1 MNNFVNIINKN
12 RTLIKLKKIFLLT
25 NLIIFFFLWDVKY
38 YLINFNINFD
48 PRLLI
53 VFSLIFII
61 FRIHET
67 KNDIKATL
75 LLTFFITLHLI
86 ANLYYDETQFELKH
100 LKNILSFFII
110 TIFSLHYKDLII
122 LNIKKICL
130 IFLFIS
136 LIFLVVKNIYFVN
149 YKDVFFCGFFK
160 TESRFFKIIFQENS
174 HFGMIA
180 PSIIFYLLTT
190 TNKLYENI
198 LFFIFIIIC
207 YLYSSTTLIFSLV
220 LIFFI
225 HLIFYYK
232 KKFFLKNK
240 YHFYLILILV
250 ILSLTK
256 HGCNRKLYE
265 FTKLDFFNK
274 QYYETHVNQIEKY
287 ISTYFSEKEFTN
299 SEKKELLMNTIRPD
313 DVSITTQVFINGL
326 EIAVETLSDKRIFGY
341 GINNYET
348 AFEKSVNNRKNFNYI
363 NDVKFINKNDGSS
376 TGLKAIVEF
385 GIFSLIIPIY
395 LLYFLINKKI
405 PINTKLFLF
414 SIILSQTLRGA
425 GYFNGGFLI
434 SMILIIHLT
443 HFNKYINYE
452 KPILRF
458 WFK

>member
-1 MNNFVNIINKN
+1 LNNLVNIINNNK
-12 RTLIKLKKIFLLT
+12 TLIKLEKIFLLT

-53 VFSLIFII
+53 IFSLIFII
-61 FRIHET
+61 FRIHES
-67 KNDIKATL
+67 KNNIKTTF

-86 ANLYYDETQFELKH
+86 ANLFYDETQFELKH

-110 TIFSLHYKDLII
+110 VIFSLHYKDLII

-130 IFLFIS
+130 IFLFVS
-136 LIFLVVKNIYFVN
+136 LTFLIMKNFYFIN
-149 YKDVFFCGFFK
+149 YKDIFFCGFFK
-160 TESRFFKIIFQENS
+160 TDSKFFKIIFQENS

-180 PSIIFYLLTT
+180 PPIIFYLLTT

-207 YLYSSTTLIFSLV
+207 YLYSSTTLIFSLM

-225 HLIFYYK
+225 YLIFYYK
-232 KKFFLKNK
+232 KKFFLNNK
-240 YHFYLILILV
+240 YHFFLILTLI

-256 HGCNRKLYE
+256 YGCNRKLFE
-265 FTKLDFFNK
+265 FTKLNFFNK
-274 QYYETHVNQIEKY
+274 QNYENHVNQIENY
-287 ISTYFSEKEFTN
+287 ISTYFSGKELTN
-299 SEKKELLMNTIRPD
+299 SEKTELLMNRIRAG
-313 DVSITTQVFINGL
+313 DVSITTQVFVNGI
-326 EIAVETLSDKRIFGY
+326 EIAVDTFLDKRIFGY

-348 AFEKSVNNRKNFNYI
+348 AFKKSVNNRKTFNYI

-376 TGLKAIVEF
+376 TALKAIVEF
-385 GIFSLIIPIY
+385 GIFTLIIPIY

-414 SIILSQTLRGA
+414 SIILCQSLRGA

-434 SMILIIHLT
+434 SMILIINLT
-443 HFNKYINYE
+443 HFNKNINYE

>member
-1 MNNFVNIINKN
+1 LNDFVNIINKN
-12 RTLIKLKKIFLLT
+12 RTLIKIEKIFLLV
-25 NLIIFFFLWDVKY
+25 NLVIFFFLWDVKY
-38 YLINFNINFD
+38 YLINLNINFD

-53 VFSLIFII
+53 IFSLMFII
-61 FRIHET
+61 FRIYES
-67 KNDIKATL
+67 KDNIKTTL
-75 LLTFFITLHLI
+75 ILTFLITLHLI

-136 LIFLVVKNIYFVN
+136 LTFLIMKNFNFIN
-149 YKDVFFCGFFK
+149 YKDSFFCGFFK
-160 TESRFFKIIFQENS
+160 TDSKFFKIIFQENS

-190 TNKLYENI
+190 RNKLYENI

-207 YLYSSTTLIFSLV
+207 YLYSSTTLIFSLL
-220 LIFFI
+220 LIFI
-225 HLIFYYK
+225 IYLIFYYK
-232 KKFFLKNK
+232 KKLVLNNK
-240 YHFYLILILV
+240 YHFFLILILI

-256 HGCNRKLYE
+256 YSCNRKLFE
-265 FTKLDFFNK
+265 FTRLDFLNK
-274 QYYETHVNQIEKY
+274 QNYITHVNQIENY
-287 ISTYFSEKEFTN
+287 ISAYLSEKKLTN
-299 SEKKELLMNTIRPD
+299 SEKKELLINRIRPSD
-313 DVSITTQVFINGL
+313 ITITTQVFING
-326 EIAVETLSDKRIFGY
+326 IQVAVDTFLNKRVFGY

-348 AFEKSVNNRKNFNYI
+348 GFEKSINKRKGFYYI

-376 TGLKAIVEF
+376 TALKAIVEF
-385 GIFSLIIPIY
+385 GIFALIIPIY

-405 PINTKLFLF
+405 HINIKLFLF
-414 SIILSQTLRGA
+414 CIILSQSLRGA

-443 HFNKYINYE
+443 HFNKIR
-452 KPILRF
+452 KL
-458 WFK
+458 

>member
-1 MNNFVNIINKN
+1 LNNFVNIINKN
-12 RTLIKLKKIFLLT
+12 RTLIKLEKIFLLS
-25 NLIIFFFLWDVKY
+25 NLIIFFLLWDAKY
-38 YLINFNINFD
+38 YLINLNINFD

-53 VFSLIFII
+53 IFSLIFII
-61 FRIHET
+61 FRIHVS
-67 KNDIKATL
+67 KDNIKTTF
-75 LLTFFITLHLI
+75 LLTFFIALHLI

-136 LIFLVVKNIYFVN
+136 LTFLIIKNFNFIS
-149 YKDVFFCGFFK
+149 YKDQFFCGFFK
-160 TESRFFKIIFQENS
+160 TDSKFFKIIFQENS

-207 YLYSSTTLIFSLV
+207 YLYSSTTLIFSLL
-220 LIFFI
+220 LIFI
-225 HLIFYYK
+225 IYLIFYYK
-232 KKFFLKNK
+232 KKFVLNGK
-240 YHFYLILILV
+240 YHIFLILFLI

-256 HGCNRKLYE
+256 DSCNRKIFE
-265 FTKLDFFNK
+265 FTKLDFFNEK
-274 QYYETHVNQIEKY
+274 NYETHINQIENY
-287 ISTYFSEKEFTN
+287 ISTYLSEKKLTN
-299 SEKKELLMNTIRPD
+299 SDKKELLVNRIRPG
-313 DVSITTQVFINGL
+313 DVTITTQVFINGIEVAIDTFL
-326 EIAVETLSDKRIFGY
+326 NKRIFGY

-348 AFEKSVNNRKNFNYI
+348 GFEKSINNRKGFYYI

-376 TGLKAIVEF
+376 TALKAMVEF
-385 GIFSLIIPIY
+385 GIFALIIPIY

-414 SIILSQTLRGA
+414 SIILSQSLRGA

-443 HFNKYINYE
+443 HFNKIR
-452 KPILRF
+452 KL
-458 WFK
+458 